1 MGGILPPP
9 QRPPNDAERALLAA
23 IHTYAADR
31 APATDAEW
39 LDLIEGLRNLSVD
52 ITALWERTVCEAK
65 GAGLSHSTLARG
77 MGIQRPTVITRVR
90 DRPAQLLAE
99 QPRQPIPLDPDPSEQ
114 ATRYKRNARQ
124 RRAAERQAATV

>member
-9 QRPPNDAERALLAA
+9 QRPPNDREQALLAA
-23 IHTYAADR
+23 IQAYADDR

-39 LDLIEGLRNLSVD
+39 LDVIEGLRNLSVD

-77 MGIQRPTVITRVR
+77 MGIQRPTVISRVR
-90 DRPAQLLAE
+90 DKPAQLLAE
-99 QPRQPIPLDPDPSEQ
+99 QPRQPIPLDPDPSAQ
-114 ATRYKRNARQ
+114 ATAYKRNARQ
-124 RRAAERQAATV
+124 ARAAARETAKV